1 MSAALSKRRKQKKI
15 SSAQGSLKFREV
27 SNSFWEGTRREKT
40 RLKKVSYLFTCLLTY
55 LLGQLVSQNKIMIMY
70 FYMYLYCTFYKF

>member
-1 MSAALSKRRKQKKI
+1 MSAALSKRSQNKKN

-40 RLKKVSYLFTCLLTY
+40 RLKKVSYLLTY
-55 LLGQLVSQNKIMIMY
+55 LVGQSEQNMY
-70 FYMYLYCTFYKF
+70 FYM